1 MLVDIEQWLV
11 EMLASDILRL
21 SVKTLSEKKLR
32 AILTIIGIAIGPM
45 ALITIGSVTSG
56 YGDFIVNSIMGLGQ
70 NLIVVTPSRDYKLT
84 QEDLDTLRSIEG
96 VVDASPFYSTQG
108 EIYVG
113 GERKTVFIYGVDA
126 EFILKALTSLT
137 VMEGNPPSRSDIG
150 KALVGYRIAFNDNG
164 EREYDLGDVVAITVY
179 QVQPGGKIQVKRL
192 SVAVSGI
199 LSKYGGAAFLNP
211 DQTIFVSMET
221 VSKMLGVKD
230 WSGILLLAESP
241 DRVDAVSEK
250 IKEMYGGKVDVIS
263 FLAIA
268 RIASSIVSA
277 VNFIT
282 FAATLSA
289 FAVAVAGTASTMITS
304 VVERTREIGVMKAL
318 GFKDREVLVLI
329 IMEGVLMSLIGCVIG
344 LSTGAI
350 GAHVLS
356 SRGLTISSGGAFTLS
371 IQASPKITLE
381 LLAETVSL
389 TILTGILGSVFPA
402 YRAMKIPPAVA
413 LRYE

>member
-1 MLVDIEQWLV
+1 MLV
-11 EMLASDILRL
+11 SDILKL
-21 SVKTLSEKKLR
+21 SIRTLSEKKLR
-32 AILTIIGIAIGPM
+32 AVLTIIGIAIGPM
-45 ALITIGSVTSG
+45 ALMTIGGVTSG

-84 QEDLDTLRSIEG
+84 QDDLDTLKNIEG

-108 EIYVG
+108 EMYIG
-113 GERKTVFIYGVDA
+113 GEKKTVFIYGVNPD
-126 EFILKALTSLT
+126 FLLKALTSLT
-137 VMEGNPPSRSDIG
+137 VKEGRTPSESDLG
-150 KALVGYRIAFNDNG
+150 RALVGYKIAYSDNG
-164 EREYDLGDVVAITVY
+164 EPEYSVGDVVSVTVY
-179 QVQPGGKIQVKRL
+179 QVKTGGKVEVKRL
-192 SVAVSGI
+192 SVVVSGV
-199 LSKYGGAAFLNP
+199 LDKYGGAAFLNP
-211 DQTIFVSMET
+211 DQTIFVPMNT
-221 VSKMLGVKD
+221 VEKMLGVKD

-241 DRVDAVSEK
+241 NIVDEVSNR
-250 IKEMYGGKVDVIS
+250 IRSMYGGNLDVIS

-318 GFKDREVLVLI
+318 GFKDTQVLALI
-329 IMEGVLMSLIGCVIG
+329 IMEGVTMSIIGCAIG
-344 LSTGAI
+344 VVVGFI
-350 GAHVLS
+350 GAHLLS
-356 SRGLTISSGGAFTLS
+356 THGLVISSGEAFTIS
-371 IQASPKITLE
+371 IQASPKITVE
-381 LLAETVSL
+381 LMAETILL
-389 TILTGILGSVFPA
+389 TILTGILGSIFPA

>member
-1 MLVDIEQWLV
+1 MLV
-11 EMLASDILRL
+11 SDILKL
-21 SVKTLSEKKLR
+21 SIRTLSEKKLR
-32 AILTIIGIAIGPM
+32 AVLTIIGIAIGPM
-45 ALITIGSVTSG
+45 ALMTIGGVTSG

-84 QEDLDTLRSIEG
+84 QDDLDTLKNIEG

-108 EIYVG
+108 EMYIG
-113 GERKTVFIYGVDA
+113 GEKKTVFIYGVNPD
-126 EFILKALTSLT
+126 FLLKALTSLT
-137 VMEGNPPSRSDIG
+137 VKEGRTPSESDLG
-150 KALVGYRIAFNDNG
+150 RALVGYKIAYSDNG
-164 EREYDLGDVVAITVY
+164 EPEYSVGDVVSVTVY
-179 QVQPGGKIQVKRL
+179 QVKTGGKVEVKRL
-192 SVAVSGI
+192 SVVVSGV
-199 LSKYGGAAFLNP
+199 LDKYGGAAFLNP
-211 DQTIFVSMET
+211 DQTIFVPMNT
-221 VSKMLGVKD
+221 VEKMLGVKD

-241 DRVDAVSEK
+241 NIVDEVSNR
-250 IKEMYGGKVDVIS
+250 IRSMYGGNLDVIS

-318 GFKDREVLVLI
+318 GFKDTQVLALI
-329 IMEGVLMSLIGCVIG
+329 IMEGVTMSIIGCAIG
-344 LSTGAI
+344 VLVGFI
-350 GAHVLS
+350 GAHLLS
-356 SRGLTISSGGAFTLS
+356 THGLVISSGEAFTIS
-371 IQASPKITLE
+371 IQASPKITVE
-381 LLAETVSL
+381 LMAETILL
-389 TILTGILGSVFPA
+389 TILTGILGSIFPA

>member
-1 MLVDIEQWLV
+1 MLV
-11 EMLASDILRL
+11 SDILRL

-56 YGDFIVNSIMGLGQ
+56 YGDYIVNSIMGLGQ
-70 NLIVVTPSRDYKLT
+70 NLIVITPARDYKLT
-84 QEDLDTLRSIEG
+84 QDDLNTLRSIDG

-108 EIYVG
+108 EMYIG
-113 GERKTVFIYGVDA
+113 GEKKTVFIYGVNP
-126 EFILKALTSLT
+126 EFILNALTSLT
-137 VMEGNPPSRSDIG
+137 IKEGTAPAPTDLG
-150 KALVGYRIAFNDNG
+150 KALVGYKIAYSDNG
-164 EREYDLGDVVAITVY
+164 EAQYGLGDVISITVY
-179 QVQPGGKIQVKRL
+179 QVQQGGKIQIKRL
-192 SVAVSGI
+192 SVSITGI
-199 LSKYGGAAFLNP
+199 LDKYGGAAFLNP
-211 DQTIFVSMET
+211 DQTIFIPMET
-221 VSKMLGVKD
+221 VEKMLGVKD

-241 DRVDAVSEK
+241 EKVDAVSSR
-250 IKEMYGGKVDVIS
+250 IRGIYGGNVDVIS

-304 VVERTREIGVMKAL
+304 VIERTREIGVMKAL
-318 GFKDREVLVLI
+318 GFRDRQVLILI
-329 IMEGVLMSLIGCVIG
+329 IMEGVVMSLIGCIIG
-344 LSTGAI
+344 LATGLM

-356 SRGLTISSGGAFTLS
+356 SRGLVISSGGMFAVS
-371 IQASPKITLE
+371 IQASPKITAE
-381 LLAETVSL
+381 LVGETIAL
-389 TILTGILGSVFPA
+389 TILTGILGSIFPA

>member
-1 MLVDIEQWLV
+1 MLV
-11 EMLASDILRL
+11 SDILRL

-56 YGDFIVNSIMGLGQ
+56 YGDYIVNSIMGLGQ
-70 NLIVVTPSRDYKLT
+70 NLIVVTPARDYKLT
-84 QEDLDTLRSIEG
+84 QDDLNTLKSIDG

-108 EIYVG
+108 EMYIG
-113 GERKTVFIYGVDA
+113 GEKKTVFIYGVNP
-126 EFILKALTSLT
+126 EFILNALTSLT
-137 VMEGNPPSRSDIG
+137 IKEGTAPAPTDLG
-150 KALVGYRIAFNDNG
+150 KALVGYKIAYSDNG
-164 EREYDLGDVVAITVY
+164 EAQYGLGDVISITVY
-179 QVQPGGKIQVKRL
+179 QVQQDGKIQIKRL
-192 SVAVSGI
+192 SVSITGI
-199 LSKYGGAAFLNP
+199 LDKYGGAAFLNP
-211 DQTIFVSMET
+211 DQTIFVPMET
-221 VSKMLGVKD
+221 VEKMLGVKD

-241 DRVDAVSEK
+241 EKVDAVSNR
-250 IKEMYGGKVDVIS
+250 IRNMYGGNVDVIS

-304 VVERTREIGVMKAL
+304 VIERTREIGVMKAL
-318 GFKDREVLVLI
+318 GFRDRQVLILI
-329 IMEGVLMSLIGCVIG
+329 IMEGVVMSLIGCVIG
-344 LSTGAI
+344 LATGLI

-356 SRGLTISSGGAFTLS
+356 SRGLVISSGGVFTMS
-371 IQASPKITLE
+371 IQASPKITAE
-381 LLAETVSL
+381 LVGETIAL
-389 TILTGILGSVFPA
+389 TILTGILGSIFPA
-402 YRAMKIPPAVA
+402 YRAMRIPPAVA

>member
-1 MLVDIEQWLV
+1 MLV
-11 EMLASDILRL
+11 SDILRL

-56 YGDFIVNSIMGLGQ
+56 YGDYIVNSIMGLGQ
-70 NLIVVTPSRDYKLT
+70 NLIVVTPARDYKLT
-84 QEDLDTLRSIEG
+84 QDDLNTLRSIDG

-108 EIYVG
+108 EMYIG
-113 GERKTVFIYGVDA
+113 GEKKTVFIYGVNP
-126 EFILKALTSLT
+126 EFILNALTSLT
-137 VMEGNPPSRSDIG
+137 IKEGTAPTPTDLG
-150 KALVGYRIAFNDNG
+150 KALVGYNIAYSDNG
-164 EREYDLGDVVAITVY
+164 EAQYGLGDVISITVY
-179 QVQPGGKIQVKRL
+179 QVQQGGKIQARRL
-192 SVAVSGI
+192 SVSITGI
-199 LSKYGGAAFLNP
+199 LDKYGGAAFLNP

-221 VSKMLGVKD
+221 VEKMLGVKD

-241 DRVDAVSEK
+241 EKVDAVSSK
-250 IKEMYGGKVDVIS
+250 IRDMYGGNVDVIS

-318 GFKDREVLVLI
+318 GFRDRQVLILI
-329 IMEGVLMSLIGCVIG
+329 IMEGVVMSLIGCIIG
-344 LSTGAI
+344 LATGLV

-356 SRGLTISSGGAFTLS
+356 SRGLVISSGGMFTMN
-371 IQASPKITLE
+371 IQASPKITAE
-381 LLAETVSL
+381 LVGETIAL
-389 TILTGILGSVFPA
+389 TILTGILGSIFPA
-402 YRAMKIPPAVA
+402 YRAMRIPPAVA

>member
-1 MLVDIEQWLV
+1 MLV
-11 EMLASDILRL
+11 SDILRL

-56 YGDFIVNSIMGLGQ
+56 YGDYIVDSIMGLGQ
-70 NLIVVTPSRDYKLT
+70 NLIVVTPARDYKLT
-84 QEDLDTLRSIEG
+84 QDDLNALRSIDG

-108 EIYVG
+108 EMYIG
-113 GERKTVFIYGVDA
+113 GEKKTVFIYGVNP
-126 EFILKALTSLT
+126 EFILNALTSLT
-137 VMEGNPPSRSDIG
+137 IKEGTAPAPTDLG
-150 KALVGYRIAFNDNG
+150 KALVGYKIAYSDNG
-164 EREYDLGDVVAITVY
+164 EAQYGLGDVISITVY
-179 QVQPGGKIQVKRL
+179 QVQQGGKIQIKRL
-192 SVAVSGI
+192 SVSITGI
-199 LSKYGGAAFLNP
+199 LDKYGGAAFLNP
-211 DQTIFVSMET
+211 DQTIFIPMET
-221 VSKMLGVKD
+221 VEKMLGVKD

-241 DRVDAVSEK
+241 EKVDAVSSR
-250 IKEMYGGKVDVIS
+250 IRNIYGGNVDVIS

-304 VVERTREIGVMKAL
+304 VIERTREIGVMKAL
-318 GFKDREVLVLI
+318 GFRDRQVLILI
-329 IMEGVLMSLIGCVIG
+329 IMEGVVMSLIGCVIG
-344 LSTGAI
+344 LATGLM

-356 SRGLTISSGGAFTLS
+356 SRGLVISSGGMFAVS
-371 IQASPKITLE
+371 IQASPKITAE
-381 LLAETVSL
+381 LVGETIAL
-389 TILTGILGSVFPA
+389 TILTGILGSIFPA

>member
-1 MLVDIEQWLV
+1 MVKMLV
-11 EMLASDILRL
+11 SDILKL
-21 SVKTLSEKKLR
+21 SIKTLSEKKLR
-32 AILTIIGIAIGPM
+32 AVLTIIGIAIGPM
-45 ALITIGSVTSG
+45 ALITIGGVTSG

-84 QEDLDTLRSIEG
+84 QDDLDTLKNMEG

-108 EIYVG
+108 EMYIG
-113 GERKTVFIYGVDA
+113 GEKKTVFIYGVNPD
-126 EFILKALTSLT
+126 FLLKALTSLT
-137 VMEGNPPSRSDIG
+137 VKEGSAPSESDLG
-150 KALVGYRIAFNDNG
+150 RALVGYKIAYGDNG
-164 EREYDLGDVVAITVY
+164 GSEYSVGDVVSVTVY
-179 QVQPGGKIQVKRL
+179 QVKTGGKVEVKRL
-192 SVAVSGI
+192 SVVVSGV
-199 LSKYGGAAFLNP
+199 LDKYGGAAFLNP
-211 DQTIFVSMET
+211 DQTIFVPMNT
-221 VSKMLGVKD
+221 VEKMLGVKD

-241 DRVDAVSEK
+241 NVVDEVSNR
-250 IKEMYGGKVDVIS
+250 IRSMYGGNLDVIS

-318 GFKDREVLVLI
+318 GFKDTQVLALI
-329 IMEGVLMSLIGCVIG
+329 IMEGVTMSIIGCAIG
-344 LSTGAI
+344 VLVGFI
-350 GAHVLS
+350 GAHLLS
-356 SRGLTISSGGAFTLS
+356 THGLVISGGEAFTMS
-371 IQASPKITLE
+371 IQASPKITMGLM
-381 LLAETVSL
+381 AETILL
-389 TILTGILGSVFPA
+389 TILTGILGSIFPA

>member
-1 MLVDIEQWLV
+1 MLV
-11 EMLASDILRL
+11 SDILKL
-21 SVKTLSEKKLR
+21 SIRTLSEKKLR
-32 AILTIIGIAIGPM
+32 AVLTIIGIAIGPM
-45 ALITIGSVTSG
+45 ALMTIGGVTSG

-84 QEDLDTLRSIEG
+84 QDDLDTLKNIEG

-108 EIYVG
+108 EMYIG
-113 GERKTVFIYGVDA
+113 GEKKTVFIYGVNPD
-126 EFILKALTSLT
+126 FLLKALTSLT
-137 VMEGNPPSRSDIG
+137 VKEGRTPSESDLG
-150 KALVGYRIAFNDNG
+150 RALVGYKIAYSDNG
-164 EREYDLGDVVAITVY
+164 EPEYSVGDVVSVTVY
-179 QVQPGGKIQVKRL
+179 QVKTGGKVEVKRL
-192 SVAVSGI
+192 SVVVSGV
-199 LSKYGGAAFLNP
+199 LDKYGGAAFLNP
-211 DQTIFVSMET
+211 DQTIFVPMNT
-221 VSKMLGVKD
+221 VEKMLGVKD

-241 DRVDAVSEK
+241 NIVDEVSNR
-250 IKEMYGGKVDVIS
+250 IRSMYGGNLDVIS

-318 GFKDREVLVLI
+318 GFKDTQVLALI
-329 IMEGVLMSLIGCVIG
+329 IMEGVTMSIIGCAIG
-344 LSTGAI
+344 VLVGFI
-350 GAHVLS
+350 GAHLLS
-356 SRGLTISSGGAFTLS
+356 THGLVISSGEAFTMS
-371 IQASPKITLE
+371 IQASPKITVE
-381 LLAETVSL
+381 LMAETILL
-389 TILTGILGSVFPA
+389 TILTGILGSIFPA

>member
-1 MLVDIEQWLV
+1 MVKMLV
-11 EMLASDILRL
+11 SDILKL
-21 SVKTLSEKKLR
+21 SIRTLSEKKLR
-32 AILTIIGIAIGPM
+32 AVLTIIGIAIGPM
-45 ALITIGSVTSG
+45 ALMTIGGVTSG

-84 QEDLDTLRSIEG
+84 QDDLDTLKNIEG

-108 EIYVG
+108 EMYIG
-113 GERKTVFIYGVDA
+113 GEKKTVFIYGVNPD
-126 EFILKALTSLT
+126 FLLKALTSLT
-137 VMEGNPPSRSDIG
+137 VKEGRTPSESDLG
-150 KALVGYRIAFNDNG
+150 RALVGYKIAYSDNG
-164 EREYDLGDVVAITVY
+164 EPEYSVGDVVSVTVY
-179 QVQPGGKIQVKRL
+179 QVKTGGKVEVKRL
-192 SVAVSGI
+192 SVVVSGV
-199 LSKYGGAAFLNP
+199 LDKYGGAAFLNP
-211 DQTIFVSMET
+211 DQTIFVPMNT
-221 VSKMLGVKD
+221 VEKMLGVKD

-241 DRVDAVSEK
+241 NIVDEVSNR
-250 IKEMYGGKVDVIS
+250 IRSMYGGNLDVIS

-318 GFKDREVLVLI
+318 GFKDTQVLALI
-329 IMEGVLMSLIGCVIG
+329 IMEGVTMSIIGCAIG
-344 LSTGAI
+344 VLVGFI
-350 GAHVLS
+350 GAHLLS
-356 SRGLTISSGGAFTLS
+356 THGLVISSGEAFTIS
-371 IQASPKITLE
+371 IQASPKITVE
-381 LLAETVSL
+381 LMAETILL
-389 TILTGILGSVFPA
+389 TILTGILGSIFPA

>member
-1 MLVDIEQWLV
+1 MLV
-11 EMLASDILRL
+11 SDILRL

-56 YGDFIVNSIMGLGQ
+56 YGDYIVNSIMGLGQ
-70 NLIVVTPSRDYKLT
+70 NLIVVTPARDYKLT
-84 QEDLDTLRSIEG
+84 QDDLNALRSIDG

-108 EIYVG
+108 EMYIG
-113 GERKTVFIYGVDA
+113 GEKKTVFIYGVNP
-126 EFILKALTSLT
+126 EFILNALTSLT
-137 VMEGNPPSRSDIG
+137 IKEGTAPAPTDLG
-150 KALVGYRIAFNDNG
+150 KALVGYKIAYSDNG
-164 EREYDLGDVVAITVY
+164 EAQYGLGDVISITVY
-179 QVQPGGKIQVKRL
+179 QVQQGGKIQIKRL
-192 SVAVSGI
+192 SVSITGI
-199 LSKYGGAAFLNP
+199 LDKYGGAAFLNP
-211 DQTIFVSMET
+211 DQTIFIPMET
-221 VSKMLGVKD
+221 VEKMLGVKD

-241 DRVDAVSEK
+241 EKVDAVSNR
-250 IKEMYGGKVDVIS
+250 IRYMYSGNIDVIS

-318 GFKDREVLVLI
+318 GFRDRQVLILI
-329 IMEGVLMSLIGCVIG
+329 IMEGVVMSLIGCVIG
-344 LSTGAI
+344 LATGLM

-356 SRGLTISSGGAFTLS
+356 SRGLVISSGGMFSVS
-371 IQASPKITLE
+371 IQASPKITVE
-381 LLAETVSL
+381 LVGETIAL
-389 TILTGILGSVFPA
+389 TILTGILGSIFPA

>member
-1 MLVDIEQWLV
+1 LVKMLV
-11 EMLASDILRL
+11 SDILKL
-21 SVKTLSEKKLR
+21 SIRTLSEKKLR
-32 AILTIIGIAIGPM
+32 AVLTIIGIAIGPM
-45 ALITIGSVTSG
+45 ALMTIGGVTSG

-84 QEDLDTLRSIEG
+84 QDDLDTLKNIEG

-108 EIYVG
+108 EMYIG
-113 GERKTVFIYGVDA
+113 GEKKTVFIYGVNPD
-126 EFILKALTSLT
+126 FLLKALTSLT
-137 VMEGNPPSRSDIG
+137 VKEGRTPSESDLG
-150 KALVGYRIAFNDNG
+150 RALVGYKIAYSDNG
-164 EREYDLGDVVAITVY
+164 EPEYSVGDVVSVTVY
-179 QVQPGGKIQVKRL
+179 QVKTGGKVEVKRL
-192 SVAVSGI
+192 SVVVSGV
-199 LSKYGGAAFLNP
+199 LDKYGGAAFLNP
-211 DQTIFVSMET
+211 DQTIFVPMNT
-221 VSKMLGVKD
+221 VEKMLGVKD

-241 DRVDAVSEK
+241 NIVDEVSNR
-250 IKEMYGGKVDVIS
+250 IRSMYGGNLDVIS

-318 GFKDREVLVLI
+318 GFKDTQVLALI
-329 IMEGVLMSLIGCVIG
+329 IMEGVTMSIIGCAIG
-344 LSTGAI
+344 VLVGFI
-350 GAHVLS
+350 GAHLLS
-356 SRGLTISSGGAFTLS
+356 THGLVISSGEAFTIS
-371 IQASPKITLE
+371 IQASPKITVE
-381 LLAETVSL
+381 LMAETILL
-389 TILTGILGSVFPA
+389 TILTGILGSIFPA